1 MKRTLSL
8 ILVLFFLLPFC
19 VACSESSENA
29 DASSNSPSGNDDVQT
44 PSAETEPETEEDPLS
59 DGLPDT
65 DLDGYEFRIFSM
77 LWTDGV
83 ETAARMISDEFTG
96 DAINDALRTSTIN
109 VEDRFN
115 CPIKM
120 IEGGDV
126 NVMPS
131 NVTNSINGGDNAF
144 EIAAGHDGSM
154 KNLMNQGLFYNI
166 KKISQFDFDKPWWG
180 PSDLLE
186 IGGKMYIASTYLS
199 YTGLHW
205 TRALMV
211 NKRITTDLNVEIPYD
226 TVREGTWT
234 LDRMI
239 AMTENTYIDL
249 NGNGRKDI
257 KDQIGLCTGVET
269 LYCFQESLDLAA
281 YKRNADG
288 AVELAFDT
296 ERLDSALS
304 RLRALNKT
312 DDFTYKQDSAFTAE
326 IFKEDISMMVLGQI
340 ADAYSVY
347 RDCDFTYGFL
357 PCPKYDENQKDYISG
372 CTDLPWAIPK
382 TVTSEQADIIG
393 TVVEAL
399 SAQNY
404 RGVLPV
410 YFETVMKS
418 KIADSPDD
426 AAMLQIIADGR
437 TLSFGYSY
445 GLVFKDVLRQLIV
458 GKNEIASYY
467 QSNKEKA
474 ENELDTLITS
484 FAGWD

>member
-8 ILVLFFLLPFC
+8 ILALFFLLPFC

-29 DASSNSPSGNDDVQT
+29 DASSNSPSGNDVQT

-65 DLDGYEFRIFSM
+65 DLGGYEFRIFSM

-115 CPIKM
+115 CSIKM

-186 IGGKMYIASTYLS
+186 IGGKMYIASSYLS

-226 TVREGTWT
+226 MVREGTWT

-269 LYCFQESLDLAA
+269 LYCFQESLL
-281 YKRNADG
+281 
-288 AVELAFDT
+288 T
-296 ERLDSALS
+296 
-304 RLRALNKT
+304 
-312 DDFTYKQDSAFTAE
+312 
-326 IFKEDISMMVLGQI
+326 
-340 ADAYSVY
+340 
-347 RDCDFTYGFL
+347 
-357 PCPKYDENQKDYISG
+357 
-372 CTDLPWAIPK
+372 
-382 TVTSEQADIIG
+382 
-393 TVVEAL
+393 
-399 SAQNY
+399 
-404 RGVLPV
+404 
-410 YFETVMKS
+410 
-418 KIADSPDD
+418 
-426 AAMLQIIADGR
+426 
-437 TLSFGYSY
+437 
-445 GLVFKDVLRQLIV
+445 
-458 GKNEIASYY
+458 
-467 QSNKEKA
+467 
-474 ENELDTLITS
+474 
-484 FAGWD
+484 